1 MIFVMNF
8 EEYKERIIID
18 IQACMEAL
26 QVQPILFVG
35 SGLSQRYFNAPDW
48 DNLMISLANVC
59 PLIDKRFAYYQ
70 QNHDNDNIKIAS
82 VFAELYSEWAWENGN
97 NHFPETLFDSSIS
110 KLSYIKYEV
119 ANQINKLSEGF
130 DADQNI
136 YSDEI
141 KSLRKVKPHAVITT
155 NYDDALEK
163 IFENYQKVIG
173 QEIIRANYTAYGE
186 ILKIHGCASDINT
199 IILTEEDY
207 ELFNKGKKYLSAKL
221 LTYFA
226 EHPLFFIGYSVNDS
240 NIKSILA
247 DIDEILAPN
256 GELIPNIYIISY
268 DKDAETKN
276 NLPLEQII
284 PLSNEKTVRLKVIHS
299 KCFKWIFDVLG
310 ESSPEITVN
319 PRLIRSLLARTF
331 KLVNSDLPK
340 QELPFNFQ
348 LLKEIDEQ
356 SDALP
361 KLFGITEINNAQ
373 ILNAQFDYT
382 LTQIAKKLGY
392 KTWHDAHVLIDKI
405 KNETGV
411 FIKDTDNKY
420 HITIK
425 TGSASVIH
433 KYSNDAIQ
441 LLRKVKHGE
450 EYHLD
455 CA

>member
-1 MIFVMNF
+1 M
-8 EEYKERIIID
+8 
-18 IQACMEAL
+18 
-26 QVQPILFVG
+26 
-35 SGLSQRYFNAPDW
+35 
-48 DNLMISLANVC
+48 
-59 PLIDKRFAYYQ
+59 
-70 QNHDNDNIKIAS
+70 
-82 VFAELYSEWAWENGN
+82 
-97 NHFPETLFDSSIS
+97 
-110 KLSYIKYEV
+110 
-119 ANQINKLSEGF
+119 
-130 DADQNI
+130 
-136 YSDEI
+136 
-141 KSLRKVKPHAVITT
+141 
-155 NYDDALEK
+155 
-163 IFENYQKVIG
+163 
-173 QEIIRANYTAYGE
+173 
-186 ILKIHGCASDINT
+186 
-199 IILTEEDY
+199 
-207 ELFNKGKKYLSAKL
+207 
-221 LTYFA
+221 
-226 EHPLFFIGYSVNDS
+226 
-240 NIKSILA
+240 
-247 DIDEILAPN
+247 
-256 GELIPNIYIISY
+256 
-268 DKDAETKN
+268 
-276 NLPLEQII
+276 
-284 PLSNEKTVRLKVIHS
+284 IHS